1 MNEDLKDMREAALNG
16 VLMYENEQRLLR
28 ISQARYLEFQI
39 IKLRTAS
46 EESRERTELATKYL
60 EELRDEQ

>member
-60 EELRDEQ
+60 EELRDE